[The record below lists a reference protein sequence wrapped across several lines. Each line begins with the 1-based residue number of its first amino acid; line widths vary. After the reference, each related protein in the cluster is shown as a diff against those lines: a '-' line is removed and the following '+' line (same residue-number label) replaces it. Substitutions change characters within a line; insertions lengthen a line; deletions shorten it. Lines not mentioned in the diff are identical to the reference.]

1 MHGQNNIK
9 KGKAMLIGWVNRR
22 DNGKEYGRKDEE
34 SAEGMTVRCT
44 NKEGWRRKGDTGI
57 FCDRLPIAFQWAPC
71 KFSNNVA
78 ELRTLPCCQCG
89 MSAPC
94 PWRRGGVEMSIRELS
109 KFDTKPLRHPYEL
122 RISSSNQ
129 TPLLQI

>member
-1 MHGQNNIK
+1 
-9 KGKAMLIGWVNRR
+9 MLIGWVNRR

-94 PWRRGGVEMSIRELS
+94 PWCRSGVEMSVRELS